1 MAAEVDVAEKSGS
14 SGMGRIARLGALTS
28 RVSGSYL
35 GQRIKGAF
43 QDPEARDKAM
53 RRLHLDN
60 AERVVQTMGAL
71 KGAAM
76 KVGQSLALAT
86 DGLDLPP
93 EVSRILGK
101 LNDSAV
107 AVPFPVIRAAIEKEL
122 DGTLEEL
129 FLDFDEEPLGTAS
142 LAQAH
147 AARTKEGRAV
157 VVKVLHHGIEGS
169 VDSDL
174 RALRSILVAGKVF
187 RRPKEEI
194 DDAFDEIRERLY
206 EELDYYQE
214 AANLEFFRANLNIPG
229 IRIPGT
235 VPSLSTGRVLTMDR
249 LTGSSLD
256 VFLETADDE
265 ARQCAGDLLVTAFHD
280 MFYRLRTLHADPHGG
295 NYLFNKDGTIGIL
308 DFGCVKR
315 FDAFWTADYAR
326 MARGIVLDDPASCRA
341 AARKI
346 GVLTSDEEAAFD
358 AMWQL
363 GEGVCGP
370 LRVDECCVAVGVDDT
385 MEKVKAAVPGVLR
398 RSDVVGPRH
407 LVYLHRSLG
416 GIYGMLQKLVHTYPY
431 RALFLAHTAH
441 AIAVAEGRVEDG
453 SAVVGVP
460 ER

>member
-1 MAAEVDVAEKSGS
+1 MARKDGS
-14 SGMGRIARLGALTS
+14 AGIGRMARLGALTS

-43 QDPEARDKAM
+43 QDADTRERAM

-93 EVSRILGK
+93 EVSRILGQ
-101 LNDSAV
+101 LNDA
-107 AVPFPVIRAAIEKEL
+107 AEPVPFPVIRQSVEEEL
-122 DGTLEEL
+122 DGRLEDL
-129 FLDFDEEPLGTAS
+129 FLAFDEEPLGTAS

-147 AARTKEGRAV
+147 AARTKDGRPV

-174 RALRSILVAGKVF
+174 RALRSLLVAGKVL

-194 DDAFDEIRERLY
+194 DQAFDEIREHLHQ
-206 EELDYYQE
+206 ELDYYQE
-214 AANLEFFRANLNIPG
+214 AANLEHFRRGLAIDG
-229 IRIPGT
+229 IRIPAS
-235 VPSLSTGRVLTMDR
+235 VPALSTARVLTMDR
-249 LTGSSLD
+249 LTGTSLD
-256 VFLETADDE
+256 RFLETATPE
-265 ARQCAGDLLVTAFHD
+265 ARQRAGGLLVRAFHD
-280 MFYRLRTLHADPHGG
+280 MFYRMRALHADPHGG

-326 MARGIVLDDPASCRA
+326 TARGLVLDDRA
-341 AARKI
+341 LTRQGAQAI
-346 GVLTSDEEAAFD
+346 GALLSDDPAAFD
-358 AMWQL
+358 ALWSL
-363 GEGVCGP
+363 GQAICGP
-370 LRVDECCVAVGVDDT
+370 LKVEEASVAVGDDPT
-385 MEKVKAAVPGVLR
+385 MERVRAAVPGVLR
-398 RSDVVGPRH
+398 RPDIIGPRH
-407 LVYLHRSLG
+407 LVFLHRSLG
-416 GIYGMLQKLVHTYPY
+416 GIYGMLQKLGHRYPY
-431 RALFLAHTAH
+431 RHLFLTHTAH

-453 SAVVGVP
+453 SPVAGYTAS
-460 ER
+460 